1 MADLTPESPLW
12 QPALVHW
19 HRPGSP
25 RRGYVT
31 RLTLSPVAPFQAWA
45 ASVCNRTARTRESN
59 YSTNTKLLIK
69 IIISHTFVSFSRDFL
84 VPVLLNKLYA
94 YAEFPACGV
103 SCAAS
108 VEQSLAEQSSEA
120 FLSLHVLSRS
130 LESVLIFFSCWR

>member
-1 MADLTPESPLW
+1 MSLGNCDQGKEADEKSWQDLTPESPLW

-31 RLTLSPVAPFQAWA
+31 RLTPVVPFQAWA
-45 ASVCNRTARTRESN
+45 ASVCNRTAQTRK
-59 YSTNTKLLIK
+59 STNTKLLIK

-94 YAEFPACGV
+94 YAEFPACGG
-103 SCAAS
+103 SCPAS
-108 VEQSLAEQSSEA
+108 VEHSLA
-120 FLSLHVLSRS
+120 V
-130 LESVLIFFSCWR
+130 